1 MGYQNPLLQT
11 ERHSV
16 IFIDVI
22 YPLLLLNNDK
32 AKPKGGQNELL
43 IFLSSPESVSSE
55 PAPFCR
61 QLSVLLYTPLTVKA
75 SYLICHFEGCV
86 E

>member
-16 IFIDVI
+16 TFIDVI
-22 YPLLLLNNDK
+22 YPLLSLKNDK

-43 IFLSSPESVSSE
+43 IFLSSPERCFIRTRTFLSSIKRFIIY
-55 PAPFCR
+55 AIDCQSFLFD
-61 QLSVLLYTPLTVKA
+61 LS
-75 SYLICHFEGCV
+75 F
-86 E
+86 